1 MCLRIPI
8 WKKGQAIRKFRI
20 VQSEGQRQI
29 SREVNHYN
37 LQIVIAVGFQVNNER
52 AVQFRKWANTM
63 VKDCTIKGQVTD
75 EEVLKNRC
83 LLFTQKNG

>member
-20 VQSEGQRQI
+20 VQSEDQRQI

-37 LQIVIAVGFQVNNER
+37 LQIVIAVGF
-52 AVQFRKWANTM
+52 
-63 VKDCTIKGQVTD
+63 
-75 EEVLKNRC
+75 
-83 LLFTQKNG
+83 

>member
-8 WKKGQAIRKFRI
+8 WKKGQTIRKFRI

-37 LQIVIAVGFQVNNER
+37 LQIVIAVGF
-52 AVQFRKWANTM
+52 
-63 VKDCTIKGQVTD
+63 
-75 EEVLKNRC
+75 
-83 LLFTQKNG
+83 